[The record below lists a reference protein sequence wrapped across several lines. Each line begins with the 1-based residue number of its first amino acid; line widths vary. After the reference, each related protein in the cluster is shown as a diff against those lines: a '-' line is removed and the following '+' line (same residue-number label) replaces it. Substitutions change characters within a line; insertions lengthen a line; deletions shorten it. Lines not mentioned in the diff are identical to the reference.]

1 MKNKIELKKMCITSC
16 IVIIIF
22 LITFSILIYK
32 QYKTYTYNFNQKIA
46 GIIDNV
52 LEKYPDIEKREI
64 VEILNSSDK
73 TNNEIL
79 REYGI
84 ELDKDSV
91 ILENNTD
98 FQKFII
104 IDVSTLIVFI
114 LILSIIV
121 FKYNHSESKKI
132 NEITK
137 YIEEINR
144 GNYKLNIEENTED
157 ELSILKNEL
166 YKITIKLKEV
176 AENSQKDKTT
186 LKDSLS
192 DISHQIK
199 TPITSILIMLDNI
212 LSDENMPEDIK
223 KDFIKDIKREIV
235 NIKFLVESI
244 LKLSKIDSNSIKFIK
259 KEVFIKDIIND
270 FTEKSI
276 KCITVDFQR
285 VWQISCTE
293 EMRKLLEKAKVEFE
307 KAGFRSR
314 FWAYR
319 PFRYKCCYA
328 DSINHYVVNYDGR
341 IFKCTARDYGE
352 ELTLGHLLKSGEI
365 DWNDGILS
373 KMFVKATFENER
385 CENCRVL
392 PLCMGPCIQKN
403 YDALI
408 NCKQLTCVYDN
419 VEYSLSSFVIEMA
432 KQRNLI

>member
-1 MKNKIELKKMCITSC
+1 MKNKIELKKMCFTSC

-104 IDVSTLIVFI
+104 IDISTLILFI
-114 LILSIIV
+114 LILSIIF

-166 YKITIKLKEV
+166 YKITIMLKEV

-223 KDFIKDIKREIV
+223 KDFIKDIKREII

-259 KEVFIKDIIND
+259 KEVFIKDIIDEAVKNVSMLSELKNIEIIVSGD
-270 FTEKSI
+270 DSIKTICDLKWQVEAITNILKNCIEHSYENRKIYINYNQNNMYTELKIEDNGTGIDAKDLPHIFERFYKGKNSSSDSVGIGLALSKSI
-276 KCITVDFQR
+276 IESNNGYIQVD
-285 VWQISCTE
+285 S
-293 EMRKLLEKAKVEFE
+293 
-307 KAGFRSR
+307 
-314 FWAYR
+314 
-319 PFRYKCCYA
+319 
-328 DSINHYVVNYDGR
+328 
-341 IFKCTARDYGE
+341 
-352 ELTLGHLLKSGEI
+352 ELNKGTTFIIKYLK
-365 DWNDGILS
+365 
-373 KMFVKATFENER
+373 
-385 CENCRVL
+385 
-392 PLCMGPCIQKN
+392 
-403 YDALI
+403 
-408 NCKQLTCVYDN
+408 
-419 VEYSLSSFVIEMA
+419 
-432 KQRNLI
+432 

>member
-137 YIEEINR
+137 YIEEIKR

-166 YKITIKLKEV
+166 YKITIMLKEV

-259 KEVFIKDIIND
+259 KEVFIKDIINEAVKNVSMLSELKNIEIIVSGD
-270 FTEKSI
+270 DSIKTICDLKWQVEAITNILKNCIEHSYENKKIYINYNQNNMYTELKIEDNGTGIDAKDLPHIFERFYKGKNSSSDSVGIGLALSKSI
-276 KCITVDFQR
+276 IESNNGYIQVD
-285 VWQISCTE
+285 S
-293 EMRKLLEKAKVEFE
+293 
-307 KAGFRSR
+307 
-314 FWAYR
+314 
-319 PFRYKCCYA
+319 
-328 DSINHYVVNYDGR
+328 
-341 IFKCTARDYGE
+341 
-352 ELTLGHLLKSGEI
+352 ELNKGTTFIIKYLK
-365 DWNDGILS
+365 
-373 KMFVKATFENER
+373 
-385 CENCRVL
+385 
-392 PLCMGPCIQKN
+392 
-403 YDALI
+403 
-408 NCKQLTCVYDN
+408 
-419 VEYSLSSFVIEMA
+419 
-432 KQRNLI
+432 

>member
-32 QYKTYTYNFNQKIA
+32 QYKTYTYNFNQKIV

-104 IDVSTLIVFI
+104 IDISTLILFI
-114 LILSIIV
+114 LILSIIF

-166 YKITIKLKEV
+166 YKITIMLKEV

-223 KDFIKDIKREIV
+223 KDFIKDIKRKII

-259 KEVFIKDIIND
+259 KEVFIKDIINEAVKNVSMLSELKNIEIIVSGD
-270 FTEKSI
+270 DSIKTICDLKWQVEAITNILKNCIEHSYENRKIYINYNQNNMYTELKIEDNGTGIDAKDLPHIFERFYKGKNSSSDSVGIGLALSKSI
-276 KCITVDFQR
+276 IESNNGYIQVD
-285 VWQISCTE
+285 S
-293 EMRKLLEKAKVEFE
+293 KLNKGTTFIIK
-307 KAGFRSR
+307 
-314 FWAYR
+314 Y
-319 PFRYKCCYA
+319 
-328 DSINHYVVNYDGR
+328 
-341 IFKCTARDYGE
+341 
-352 ELTLGHLLKSGEI
+352 LK
-365 DWNDGILS
+365 
-373 KMFVKATFENER
+373 
-385 CENCRVL
+385 
-392 PLCMGPCIQKN
+392 
-403 YDALI
+403 
-408 NCKQLTCVYDN
+408 
-419 VEYSLSSFVIEMA
+419 
-432 KQRNLI
+432 

>member
-16 IVIIIF
+16 VVIIIF

-166 YKITIKLKEV
+166 YKITIMLKEV

-259 KEVFIKDIIND
+259 KEVFIKDIINEAVKNVSMLSELKNIEIIVLGD
-270 FTEKSI
+270 DSIKTICDLKWQVEAITNILKNCIEHSYENRKIYINYNQNNMYTELKIEDNGTGIDAKDLPHIFERFYKGKNSSSDSVGIGLALSKSI
-276 KCITVDFQR
+276 IESNNGYIQVD
-285 VWQISCTE
+285 S
-293 EMRKLLEKAKVEFE
+293 KLNKGTTFIIK
-307 KAGFRSR
+307 
-314 FWAYR
+314 Y
-319 PFRYKCCYA
+319 
-328 DSINHYVVNYDGR
+328 
-341 IFKCTARDYGE
+341 
-352 ELTLGHLLKSGEI
+352 LK
-365 DWNDGILS
+365 
-373 KMFVKATFENER
+373 
-385 CENCRVL
+385 
-392 PLCMGPCIQKN
+392 
-403 YDALI
+403 
-408 NCKQLTCVYDN
+408 
-419 VEYSLSSFVIEMA
+419 
-432 KQRNLI
+432 

>member
-22 LITFSILIYK
+22 LITFSILVYK

-166 YKITIKLKEV
+166 YKITIMLKEV

-223 KDFIKDIKREIV
+223 KDFIKDIKREII

-259 KEVFIKDIIND
+259 KEVFIKDIINEAVKNVSMLSELKNIEIIVLGD
-270 FTEKSI
+270 DSIKTICDLKWQVEAITNILKNCIEHSYENKKIYINYNQNNMYTELKIEDNGTGIDAKDLPHIFERFYKGKNSSSDSVGIGLALSKSI
-276 KCITVDFQR
+276 IESNNGYIQVD
-285 VWQISCTE
+285 S
-293 EMRKLLEKAKVEFE
+293 KLNKGTTFIIK
-307 KAGFRSR
+307 
-314 FWAYR
+314 Y
-319 PFRYKCCYA
+319 
-328 DSINHYVVNYDGR
+328 
-341 IFKCTARDYGE
+341 
-352 ELTLGHLLKSGEI
+352 LK
-365 DWNDGILS
+365 
-373 KMFVKATFENER
+373 
-385 CENCRVL
+385 
-392 PLCMGPCIQKN
+392 
-403 YDALI
+403 
-408 NCKQLTCVYDN
+408 
-419 VEYSLSSFVIEMA
+419 
-432 KQRNLI
+432 

>member
-46 GIIDNV
+46 GIIDDV

-79 REYGI
+79 REYAI

-166 YKITIKLKEV
+166 YKITIMLKEV

-259 KEVFIKDIIND
+259 KEVLIKDIINEAVKNVSMLSELKNIEIIVSGD
-270 FTEKSI
+270 DSIKTICDLKWQVEAITNILKNCIEHSYENRKIYINYNQNNMYTELKIEDNGTGIDAKDLPHIFERFYKGKNSSSDSVGIGLALSKSI
-276 KCITVDFQR
+276 IESNNGYIQVD
-285 VWQISCTE
+285 S
-293 EMRKLLEKAKVEFE
+293 KLNKGTTFIIK
-307 KAGFRSR
+307 
-314 FWAYR
+314 Y
-319 PFRYKCCYA
+319 
-328 DSINHYVVNYDGR
+328 
-341 IFKCTARDYGE
+341 
-352 ELTLGHLLKSGEI
+352 LK
-365 DWNDGILS
+365 
-373 KMFVKATFENER
+373 
-385 CENCRVL
+385 
-392 PLCMGPCIQKN
+392 
-403 YDALI
+403 
-408 NCKQLTCVYDN
+408 
-419 VEYSLSSFVIEMA
+419 
-432 KQRNLI
+432 

>member
-104 IDVSTLIVFI
+104 IDISTLILFI
-114 LILSIIV
+114 LILSIIF

-166 YKITIKLKEV
+166 YKITIMLKEV

-259 KEVFIKDIIND
+259 KEVLIKDIINEAVKNVSMLSELKNIEIIVSGD
-270 FTEKSI
+270 DSIKTICDLKWQVEAITNILKNCIEHSYENRKIYINYNQNNMYTELKIEDNGTGIDAKDLPHIFERFYKGKNSSSDSVGIGLALSKSI
-276 KCITVDFQR
+276 IESNNGYIQVD
-285 VWQISCTE
+285 SELNKGT
-293 EMRKLLEKAKVEFE
+293 
-307 KAGFRSR
+307 
-314 FWAYR
+314 
-319 PFRYKCCYA
+319 
-328 DSINHYVVNYDGR
+328 
-341 IFKCTARDYGE
+341 IFIIKY
-352 ELTLGHLLKSGEI
+352 LK
-365 DWNDGILS
+365 
-373 KMFVKATFENER
+373 
-385 CENCRVL
+385 
-392 PLCMGPCIQKN
+392 
-403 YDALI
+403 
-408 NCKQLTCVYDN
+408 
-419 VEYSLSSFVIEMA
+419 
-432 KQRNLI
+432 

>member
-16 IVIIIF
+16 IVVIIF
-22 LITFSILIYK
+22 LIIFSILIYK
-32 QYKTYTYNFNQKIA
+32 QYKTYTYNYNQKIA

-104 IDVSTLIVFI
+104 IDINTLIVFI
-114 LILSIIV
+114 LMLSIIF

-166 YKITIKLKEV
+166 YKITIMLKEV

-223 KDFIKDIKREIV
+223 KDFIKDIKREII

-259 KEVFIKDIIND
+259 KEVFIKDIINEAVKNVSMLSELKNIEIIVLGD
-270 FTEKSI
+270 DSIKTICDLKWQVEAITNILKNCIEHSYENKKIYINYNQNNMYTELKIEDNGTGIDAKDLPHIFERFYKGKNSSSDSVGIGLALSKSI
-276 KCITVDFQR
+276 IESNNGYIQVD
-285 VWQISCTE
+285 S
-293 EMRKLLEKAKVEFE
+293 KLNKGTTFIIK
-307 KAGFRSR
+307 
-314 FWAYR
+314 Y
-319 PFRYKCCYA
+319 
-328 DSINHYVVNYDGR
+328 
-341 IFKCTARDYGE
+341 
-352 ELTLGHLLKSGEI
+352 LK
-365 DWNDGILS
+365 
-373 KMFVKATFENER
+373 
-385 CENCRVL
+385 
-392 PLCMGPCIQKN
+392 
-403 YDALI
+403 
-408 NCKQLTCVYDN
+408 
-419 VEYSLSSFVIEMA
+419 
-432 KQRNLI
+432 

>member
-104 IDVSTLIVFI
+104 IDINTLIVFI

-166 YKITIKLKEV
+166 YKITVMLKEV

-259 KEVFIKDIIND
+259 KEVFIKDIINEAVKNVSMLSELKNIKIIVSGD
-270 FTEKSI
+270 DSIKTICDLKWQVEAITNILKNCIEHSYENKKIYINYNQNNMYTELKIEDNGTGIDAKDLPHIFERFYKGKNSSSDSVGIGLALSKSI
-276 KCITVDFQR
+276 IESNNGYIQVD
-285 VWQISCTE
+285 SELNKGT
-293 EMRKLLEKAKVEFE
+293 
-307 KAGFRSR
+307 
-314 FWAYR
+314 
-319 PFRYKCCYA
+319 
-328 DSINHYVVNYDGR
+328 
-341 IFKCTARDYGE
+341 IFIIKY
-352 ELTLGHLLKSGEI
+352 LK
-365 DWNDGILS
+365 
-373 KMFVKATFENER
+373 
-385 CENCRVL
+385 
-392 PLCMGPCIQKN
+392 
-403 YDALI
+403 
-408 NCKQLTCVYDN
+408 
-419 VEYSLSSFVIEMA
+419 
-432 KQRNLI
+432 

>member
-16 IVIIIF
+16 IVAIIF
-22 LITFSILIYK
+22 LIIFSILIYK

-64 VEILNSSDK
+64 VEILNSSYK

-104 IDVSTLIVFI
+104 IDISTLIVFI
-114 LILSIIV
+114 LILSIIF

-166 YKITIKLKEV
+166 YKITIMLKEV
-176 AENSQKDKTT
+176 SENSQKDKTT

-223 KDFIKDIKREIV
+223 KDFIKDIKREII

-259 KEVFIKDIIND
+259 KEVFIKDIIDEAVKNVSMLSELKNIEIIVSGD
-270 FTEKSI
+270 DSIKTICDLKWQVEAITNILKNCIEHSYENRKIYINYNQNNMYTELKIEDNGTGIDVKDLPHIFERFYKGKNSSSDSVGIGLALSKSI
-276 KCITVDFQR
+276 IESNNGYIQVD
-285 VWQISCTE
+285 S
-293 EMRKLLEKAKVEFE
+293 
-307 KAGFRSR
+307 
-314 FWAYR
+314 
-319 PFRYKCCYA
+319 
-328 DSINHYVVNYDGR
+328 
-341 IFKCTARDYGE
+341 
-352 ELTLGHLLKSGEI
+352 ELNKGTTFIIKYLK
-365 DWNDGILS
+365 
-373 KMFVKATFENER
+373 
-385 CENCRVL
+385 
-392 PLCMGPCIQKN
+392 
-403 YDALI
+403 
-408 NCKQLTCVYDN
+408 
-419 VEYSLSSFVIEMA
+419 
-432 KQRNLI
+432 

>member
-166 YKITIKLKEV
+166 YKITIMLKEV

-223 KDFIKDIKREIV
+223 KDFIKDIKREII

-259 KEVFIKDIIND
+259 KEVFIKDIINEAVKNVSMLSELKNIEIIVSGD
-270 FTEKSI
+270 DSIKTICDLKWQVEAITNILKNCIEHSYENRKIYINYNQNNMYTELKIEDNGTGIDVKDLPHIFERFYKGKNSSSDSVGIGLALSKSI
-276 KCITVDFQR
+276 IESNNGYIQVD
-285 VWQISCTE
+285 S
-293 EMRKLLEKAKVEFE
+293 
-307 KAGFRSR
+307 
-314 FWAYR
+314 
-319 PFRYKCCYA
+319 
-328 DSINHYVVNYDGR
+328 
-341 IFKCTARDYGE
+341 
-352 ELTLGHLLKSGEI
+352 ELNKGTTFIIKYLK
-365 DWNDGILS
+365 
-373 KMFVKATFENER
+373 
-385 CENCRVL
+385 
-392 PLCMGPCIQKN
+392 
-403 YDALI
+403 
-408 NCKQLTCVYDN
+408 
-419 VEYSLSSFVIEMA
+419 
-432 KQRNLI
+432 

>member
-104 IDVSTLIVFI
+104 IDISTLILFI
-114 LILSIIV
+114 LILSIIF

-223 KDFIKDIKREIV
+223 KDFIKDIKREII

-259 KEVFIKDIIND
+259 KEVFIKDIINEAVKNVSMLSELKNIEIIVSGD
-270 FTEKSI
+270 DSIKTICDLKWQVEAITNILKNCIEHSYENRKIYINYNQNNMYTELKIEDNGTGIDAKDLPHIFERFYKGKNSSSDSVGIGLALSKSI
-276 KCITVDFQR
+276 IESNNGYIQVD
-285 VWQISCTE
+285 S
-293 EMRKLLEKAKVEFE
+293 
-307 KAGFRSR
+307 
-314 FWAYR
+314 
-319 PFRYKCCYA
+319 
-328 DSINHYVVNYDGR
+328 
-341 IFKCTARDYGE
+341 
-352 ELTLGHLLKSGEI
+352 ELNKGTTFIIKYLK
-365 DWNDGILS
+365 
-373 KMFVKATFENER
+373 
-385 CENCRVL
+385 
-392 PLCMGPCIQKN
+392 
-403 YDALI
+403 
-408 NCKQLTCVYDN
+408 
-419 VEYSLSSFVIEMA
+419 
-432 KQRNLI
+432 

>member
-16 IVIIIF
+16 IVVIIF
-22 LITFSILIYK
+22 LIIFSILIYK
-32 QYKTYTYNFNQKIA
+32 QYKTYTYNYNQKIA

-91 ILENNTD
+91 ILENSTD

-104 IDVSTLIVFI
+104 IDINTLIVFI
-114 LILSIIV
+114 LMLSIIF

-166 YKITIKLKEV
+166 YKITIMLKEV

-259 KEVFIKDIIND
+259 KEVFIKDIINEAVKNVSMLSELKNIEIIVSGD
-270 FTEKSI
+270 DSIKTICDLKWQVEAITNILKNCIEHSYENRKIYINYNQNNMYTELKIEDNGTGIDAKDLPHIFERFYKGKNSSSDSVGIGLALSKSI
-276 KCITVDFQR
+276 IESNNGYIQVD
-285 VWQISCTE
+285 S
-293 EMRKLLEKAKVEFE
+293 KLNKGTTFIIK
-307 KAGFRSR
+307 
-314 FWAYR
+314 Y
-319 PFRYKCCYA
+319 
-328 DSINHYVVNYDGR
+328 
-341 IFKCTARDYGE
+341 
-352 ELTLGHLLKSGEI
+352 LK
-365 DWNDGILS
+365 
-373 KMFVKATFENER
+373 
-385 CENCRVL
+385 
-392 PLCMGPCIQKN
+392 
-403 YDALI
+403 
-408 NCKQLTCVYDN
+408 
-419 VEYSLSSFVIEMA
+419 
-432 KQRNLI
+432 

>member
-16 IVIIIF
+16 VVIIIF

-259 KEVFIKDIIND
+259 KEVFIKDIINEAVKNVSMLSELKNIEIIVLGD
-270 FTEKSI
+270 DSIKTICDLKWQVEAITNILKNCIEHSYENRKIYINYNQNNMYTELKIEDNGTGIDAKDLPHIFERFYKGKNSSSDSVGIGLALSKSI
-276 KCITVDFQR
+276 IESNNGYIQVD
-285 VWQISCTE
+285 S
-293 EMRKLLEKAKVEFE
+293 
-307 KAGFRSR
+307 
-314 FWAYR
+314 
-319 PFRYKCCYA
+319 
-328 DSINHYVVNYDGR
+328 
-341 IFKCTARDYGE
+341 
-352 ELTLGHLLKSGEI
+352 ELNKGTTFIIKYLK
-365 DWNDGILS
+365 
-373 KMFVKATFENER
+373 
-385 CENCRVL
+385 
-392 PLCMGPCIQKN
+392 
-403 YDALI
+403 
-408 NCKQLTCVYDN
+408 
-419 VEYSLSSFVIEMA
+419 
-432 KQRNLI
+432 

>member
-32 QYKTYTYNFNQKIA
+32 QYKTYTYNFNQKIV

-98 FQKFII
+98 FKKFII
-104 IDVSTLIVFI
+104 IDINTLIVFI
-114 LILSIIV
+114 LMLSIIF

-166 YKITIKLKEV
+166 YKITVMLKEV

-223 KDFIKDIKREIV
+223 KDFIKDIKREII

-259 KEVFIKDIIND
+259 KEVFIKDIINEAVKNVSMLSELKNIEIIVSGD
-270 FTEKSI
+270 DSIKTICDLKWQVEAITNILKNCIEHSYENRKIYINYNQNNMYTELKIEDNGTGIDAKDLPHIFERFYKGKNSSSDSVGIGLALSKSI
-276 KCITVDFQR
+276 IESNNGYIQVD
-285 VWQISCTE
+285 S
-293 EMRKLLEKAKVEFE
+293 
-307 KAGFRSR
+307 
-314 FWAYR
+314 
-319 PFRYKCCYA
+319 
-328 DSINHYVVNYDGR
+328 
-341 IFKCTARDYGE
+341 
-352 ELTLGHLLKSGEI
+352 ELNKGTTFIIKYLK
-365 DWNDGILS
+365 
-373 KMFVKATFENER
+373 
-385 CENCRVL
+385 
-392 PLCMGPCIQKN
+392 
-403 YDALI
+403 
-408 NCKQLTCVYDN
+408 
-419 VEYSLSSFVIEMA
+419 
-432 KQRNLI
+432 

>member
-32 QYKTYTYNFNQKIA
+32 QYKTYTYNFNQKIV

-104 IDVSTLIVFI
+104 IDISTLILFI
-114 LILSIIV
+114 LILSIIF

-166 YKITIKLKEV
+166 YKITIMLKEV

-223 KDFIKDIKREIV
+223 KDFIKDIKREII

-259 KEVFIKDIIND
+259 KEVFIKDIINEAVKNVSMLSELKNIEIIVSGD
-270 FTEKSI
+270 DSI
-276 KCITVDFQR
+276 KTICDLKWQVEAITNILKNCIEH
-285 VWQISCTE
+285 SYE
-293 EMRKLLEKAKVEFE
+293 NRKI
-307 KAGFRSR
+307 
-314 FWAYR
+314 Y
-319 PFRYKCCYA
+319 
-328 DSINHYVVNYDGR
+328 INYNQNNIRHCQHYTSLV
-341 IFKCTARDYGE
+341 
-352 ELTLGHLLKSGEI
+352 
-365 DWNDGILS
+365 LS
-373 KMFVKATFENER
+373 KMHLHMPWDFRLHTHVPVYVNIRFLSEER
-385 CENCRVL
+385 IFLLLLYRILLLV
-392 PLCMGPCIQKN
+392 QKI
-403 YDALI
+403 LHI
-408 NCKQLTCVYDN
+408 RKVHFL
-419 VEYSLSSFVIEMA
+419 
-432 KQRNLI
+432 RNPNKRY

>member
-104 IDVSTLIVFI
+104 IDINTLIVFI
-114 LILSIIV
+114 LMLSIIF

-166 YKITIKLKEV
+166 YKITIMLKEV

-212 LSDENMPEDIK
+212 LSDENMPENIK
-223 KDFIKDIKREIV
+223 KDFIKDIKRETI

-259 KEVFIKDIIND
+259 KEVFIKEIIDEAVKNVSMLSELKNVEIIINGDD
-270 FTEKSI
+270 FAKTVCDLKWQVEAITNILKNCIEHSYDNGKIYINYEQNNMYSEIKIKDNGTGIDKKDLPHIFERFYKGKNSSSDSVGIGLALSKSI
-276 KCITVDFQR
+276 IESNNGYIQVD
-285 VWQISCTE
+285 S
-293 EMRKLLEKAKVEFE
+293 KLNKGTTFIIK
-307 KAGFRSR
+307 
-314 FWAYR
+314 Y
-319 PFRYKCCYA
+319 
-328 DSINHYVVNYDGR
+328 
-341 IFKCTARDYGE
+341 
-352 ELTLGHLLKSGEI
+352 LK
-365 DWNDGILS
+365 
-373 KMFVKATFENER
+373 
-385 CENCRVL
+385 
-392 PLCMGPCIQKN
+392 
-403 YDALI
+403 
-408 NCKQLTCVYDN
+408 
-419 VEYSLSSFVIEMA
+419 
-432 KQRNLI
+432 

>member
-104 IDVSTLIVFI
+104 IDISTLILFI
-114 LILSIIV
+114 LILSIIF
-121 FKYNHSESKKI
+121 FKYNHIESKKI

-166 YKITIKLKEV
+166 YKITIMLKEV

-223 KDFIKDIKREIV
+223 KDFIKDIKREII

-259 KEVFIKDIIND
+259 KEVFIKDIINEAVKNVSMLSELKNIEIIVSGD
-270 FTEKSI
+270 DSIKTICDLKWQVEAITNILKNCIEHSYENRKIYINYNQNNMYTELKIEDNGTGIDAKDLPHIFERFYKGKNSSSDSVGIGLALSKSI
-276 KCITVDFQR
+276 IESNNGYIQVD
-285 VWQISCTE
+285 S
-293 EMRKLLEKAKVEFE
+293 KLNKGTTFIIK
-307 KAGFRSR
+307 
-314 FWAYR
+314 Y
-319 PFRYKCCYA
+319 
-328 DSINHYVVNYDGR
+328 
-341 IFKCTARDYGE
+341 
-352 ELTLGHLLKSGEI
+352 LK
-365 DWNDGILS
+365 
-373 KMFVKATFENER
+373 
-385 CENCRVL
+385 
-392 PLCMGPCIQKN
+392 
-403 YDALI
+403 
-408 NCKQLTCVYDN
+408 
-419 VEYSLSSFVIEMA
+419 
-432 KQRNLI
+432 

>member
-104 IDVSTLIVFI
+104 IDISTLILFI

-259 KEVFIKDIIND
+259 KEVFIKDIINEAVKNVSMLSELKNIEIIVSGD
-270 FTEKSI
+270 DSIKTICDLKWQVEAITNILKNCIEHSYENKKIYINYNQNNMYTELKIEDNGTGIDAKDLPHIFERFYKGKNSSSDSVGIGLALSKSI
-276 KCITVDFQR
+276 IESNNGYIQVD
-285 VWQISCTE
+285 S
-293 EMRKLLEKAKVEFE
+293 KLNKGTTFIIK
-307 KAGFRSR
+307 
-314 FWAYR
+314 Y
-319 PFRYKCCYA
+319 
-328 DSINHYVVNYDGR
+328 
-341 IFKCTARDYGE
+341 
-352 ELTLGHLLKSGEI
+352 LK
-365 DWNDGILS
+365 
-373 KMFVKATFENER
+373 
-385 CENCRVL
+385 
-392 PLCMGPCIQKN
+392 
-403 YDALI
+403 
-408 NCKQLTCVYDN
+408 
-419 VEYSLSSFVIEMA
+419 
-432 KQRNLI
+432 

>member
-22 LITFSILIYK
+22 LITFSILVYK

-104 IDVSTLIVFI
+104 IDINTLIVFI
-114 LILSIIV
+114 LMLSIIF

-166 YKITIKLKEV
+166 YKITIMLKEV

-223 KDFIKDIKREIV
+223 KDFIKDIKREII

-259 KEVFIKDIIND
+259 KEVFIKDIINEAVKNVSMLSEWKNIEIIVSGD
-270 FTEKSI
+270 DSIKTICDLKWQVEAITNILKNCIEHSYENRKIYINYNQNNMYTELKIEDNGTGIDAKDLPHIFERFYKGKNSSSDSVGIGLALSKSI
-276 KCITVDFQR
+276 IESNNGYIQVD
-285 VWQISCTE
+285 S
-293 EMRKLLEKAKVEFE
+293 KLNKGTTFIIK
-307 KAGFRSR
+307 
-314 FWAYR
+314 Y
-319 PFRYKCCYA
+319 
-328 DSINHYVVNYDGR
+328 
-341 IFKCTARDYGE
+341 
-352 ELTLGHLLKSGEI
+352 LK
-365 DWNDGILS
+365 
-373 KMFVKATFENER
+373 
-385 CENCRVL
+385 
-392 PLCMGPCIQKN
+392 
-403 YDALI
+403 
-408 NCKQLTCVYDN
+408 
-419 VEYSLSSFVIEMA
+419 
-432 KQRNLI
+432 

>member
-16 IVIIIF
+16 IVVIIF
-22 LITFSILIYK
+22 LIIFSILIYK

-64 VEILNSSDK
+64 VEILNSSDG

-79 REYGI
+79 MEYGI

-91 ILENNTD
+91 ILENYTD

-104 IDVSTLIVFI
+104 IDINTLIVFI
-114 LILSIIV
+114 LILSIIF
-121 FKYNHSESKKI
+121 FKYNQSESKKI

-144 GNYKLNIEENTED
+144 GNYRLNIEENTED

-166 YKITIKLKEV
+166 YKITVMLKEV

-223 KDFIKDIKREIV
+223 KDFIKDIKREII

-259 KEVFIKDIIND
+259 KEVFIKDIINEAVKNVSMLSELKNIEIIVSGD
-270 FTEKSI
+270 DSIKTICDLKWQVEAITNILKNCIEHSYENRKIYINYNQNNMYTELKIEDNGTGIDAKDLPHIFERFYKGKNSSSDSVGIGLALSKSI
-276 KCITVDFQR
+276 IESNNGYIQVD
-285 VWQISCTE
+285 S
-293 EMRKLLEKAKVEFE
+293 
-307 KAGFRSR
+307 
-314 FWAYR
+314 
-319 PFRYKCCYA
+319 
-328 DSINHYVVNYDGR
+328 
-341 IFKCTARDYGE
+341 
-352 ELTLGHLLKSGEI
+352 ELNKGTTFIIKYLK
-365 DWNDGILS
+365 
-373 KMFVKATFENER
+373 
-385 CENCRVL
+385 
-392 PLCMGPCIQKN
+392 
-403 YDALI
+403 
-408 NCKQLTCVYDN
+408 
-419 VEYSLSSFVIEMA
+419 
-432 KQRNLI
+432 

>member
-91 ILENNTD
+91 ILENYTD

-104 IDVSTLIVFI
+104 IDINTLIVFI
-114 LILSIIV
+114 LILSIIF
-121 FKYNHSESKKI
+121 FKYNQSESKKI

-144 GNYKLNIEENTED
+144 GNYRLNIEENTED

-166 YKITIKLKEV
+166 YKITVMLKEV

-223 KDFIKDIKREIV
+223 KDFIKDIKREII

-259 KEVFIKDIIND
+259 KEVFIKDIIDEAVKNVSMLSELKNIEIIVSGD
-270 FTEKSI
+270 DSIKTICDLKWQVEAITNILKNCIEHSYENRKIYINYNQNNMYTELKIEDNGTGIDAKDLPHIFERFYKGKNSSSDSVGIGLALSKSI
-276 KCITVDFQR
+276 IESNNGYIQVD
-285 VWQISCTE
+285 S
-293 EMRKLLEKAKVEFE
+293 KLNKGTTFIIK
-307 KAGFRSR
+307 
-314 FWAYR
+314 Y
-319 PFRYKCCYA
+319 
-328 DSINHYVVNYDGR
+328 
-341 IFKCTARDYGE
+341 
-352 ELTLGHLLKSGEI
+352 LK
-365 DWNDGILS
+365 
-373 KMFVKATFENER
+373 
-385 CENCRVL
+385 
-392 PLCMGPCIQKN
+392 
-403 YDALI
+403 
-408 NCKQLTCVYDN
+408 
-419 VEYSLSSFVIEMA
+419 
-432 KQRNLI
+432 

>member
-52 LEKYPDIEKREI
+52 LEKYLDIEKREI

-259 KEVFIKDIIND
+259 KEVFIKDIINEAVKNVSMLSELKNIEIIVLGD
-270 FTEKSI
+270 DSIKTICDLKWQVEAITNILKNCIEHSYENRKIYINYNQNNMYTELKIEDNGTGIDAKDLPHIFERFYKGKNSSSDSVGIGLALSKSI
-276 KCITVDFQR
+276 IESNNGYIQVD
-285 VWQISCTE
+285 S
-293 EMRKLLEKAKVEFE
+293 KLNKGTTFIIK
-307 KAGFRSR
+307 
-314 FWAYR
+314 Y
-319 PFRYKCCYA
+319 
-328 DSINHYVVNYDGR
+328 
-341 IFKCTARDYGE
+341 
-352 ELTLGHLLKSGEI
+352 LK
-365 DWNDGILS
+365 
-373 KMFVKATFENER
+373 
-385 CENCRVL
+385 
-392 PLCMGPCIQKN
+392 
-403 YDALI
+403 
-408 NCKQLTCVYDN
+408 
-419 VEYSLSSFVIEMA
+419 
-432 KQRNLI
+432 

>member
-22 LITFSILIYK
+22 LITFSILVYK

-137 YIEEINR
+137 YIEE
-144 GNYKLNIEENTED
+144 NTED

-223 KDFIKDIKREIV
+223 KDFIKDIKREII

-259 KEVFIKDIIND
+259 KEVFIKDIINEAVKNVSMLSELKNIEIIVSGD
-270 FTEKSI
+270 DSIKTICDLKWQVEAITNILKNCIEHSYENRKIYINYNQNNMYTELKIEDNGTGIDAKDLPHIFERFYKGKNSSSDSVGIGLALSKSI
-276 KCITVDFQR
+276 IESNNGYIQVD
-285 VWQISCTE
+285 S
-293 EMRKLLEKAKVEFE
+293 
-307 KAGFRSR
+307 
-314 FWAYR
+314 
-319 PFRYKCCYA
+319 
-328 DSINHYVVNYDGR
+328 
-341 IFKCTARDYGE
+341 
-352 ELTLGHLLKSGEI
+352 ELNKGTTFIIKYLK
-365 DWNDGILS
+365 
-373 KMFVKATFENER
+373 
-385 CENCRVL
+385 
-392 PLCMGPCIQKN
+392 
-403 YDALI
+403 
-408 NCKQLTCVYDN
+408 
-419 VEYSLSSFVIEMA
+419 
-432 KQRNLI
+432 

>member
-16 IVIIIF
+16 IVAIIF
-22 LITFSILIYK
+22 LIIFSILIYK

-104 IDVSTLIVFI
+104 IDINTLILFI
-114 LILSIIV
+114 LILSIIF

-166 YKITIKLKEV
+166 YKITVMLKEV

-223 KDFIKDIKREIV
+223 KDFIKDIKREII

-259 KEVFIKDIIND
+259 KEVFIKDIIDEAVKNVSMLSELKNIEIIVSGD
-270 FTEKSI
+270 DSIKTICDLKWQVEAITNILKNCIEHSYENRKIYINYNQNNMYTELKIEDNGTGIDAKDLPHIFERFYKGKNSSSDSVGIGLALSKSI
-276 KCITVDFQR
+276 IESNNGYIQVD
-285 VWQISCTE
+285 S
-293 EMRKLLEKAKVEFE
+293 
-307 KAGFRSR
+307 
-314 FWAYR
+314 
-319 PFRYKCCYA
+319 
-328 DSINHYVVNYDGR
+328 
-341 IFKCTARDYGE
+341 
-352 ELTLGHLLKSGEI
+352 ELNKGTTFIIKYLK
-365 DWNDGILS
+365 
-373 KMFVKATFENER
+373 
-385 CENCRVL
+385 
-392 PLCMGPCIQKN
+392 
-403 YDALI
+403 
-408 NCKQLTCVYDN
+408 
-419 VEYSLSSFVIEMA
+419 
-432 KQRNLI
+432 

>member
-166 YKITIKLKEV
+166 YKITIMLKEV

-259 KEVFIKDIIND
+259 KEVFIKDIINEAVKNVSMLSELKNIEIIVSGD
-270 FTEKSI
+270 DSIKTICDLKWQVEAITNILKNCIEHSYENRKIYINYNQNNMYTELKIEDNGTGIDAKDLPHIFERFYKGKNSSSDSVGIGLALSKSI
-276 KCITVDFQR
+276 IESNNGYIQVD
-285 VWQISCTE
+285 S
-293 EMRKLLEKAKVEFE
+293 
-307 KAGFRSR
+307 
-314 FWAYR
+314 
-319 PFRYKCCYA
+319 
-328 DSINHYVVNYDGR
+328 
-341 IFKCTARDYGE
+341 
-352 ELTLGHLLKSGEI
+352 ELNKGTTFIIKYLK
-365 DWNDGILS
+365 
-373 KMFVKATFENER
+373 
-385 CENCRVL
+385 
-392 PLCMGPCIQKN
+392 
-403 YDALI
+403 
-408 NCKQLTCVYDN
+408 
-419 VEYSLSSFVIEMA
+419 
-432 KQRNLI
+432 

>member
-46 GIIDNV
+46 GIIDDV

-98 FQKFII
+98 FKKFII
-104 IDVSTLIVFI
+104 IDINTLIVFI
-114 LILSIIV
+114 LMLSIIF

-166 YKITIKLKEV
+166 YKITVMLKEV

-223 KDFIKDIKREIV
+223 KDFIKDIKREII

-259 KEVFIKDIIND
+259 KEVFIKDIINEAVKNVSMLSELKNIEIIVSGD
-270 FTEKSI
+270 DSIKTICDLKWQVEAITNILKNCIEHSYENRKIYINYNQNNMYTELKIEDNGTGIDAKDLPHIFERFYKGKNSSSDSVGIGLALSKSI
-276 KCITVDFQR
+276 IESNNGYIQVD
-285 VWQISCTE
+285 S
-293 EMRKLLEKAKVEFE
+293 
-307 KAGFRSR
+307 
-314 FWAYR
+314 
-319 PFRYKCCYA
+319 
-328 DSINHYVVNYDGR
+328 
-341 IFKCTARDYGE
+341 
-352 ELTLGHLLKSGEI
+352 ELNKGTTFIIKYLK
-365 DWNDGILS
+365 
-373 KMFVKATFENER
+373 
-385 CENCRVL
+385 
-392 PLCMGPCIQKN
+392 
-403 YDALI
+403 
-408 NCKQLTCVYDN
+408 
-419 VEYSLSSFVIEMA
+419 
-432 KQRNLI
+432 

>member
-32 QYKTYTYNFNQKIA
+32 QYKTYTYNFNQKIV

-104 IDVSTLIVFI
+104 IDISTLILFI
-114 LILSIIV
+114 LILSIIF

-166 YKITIKLKEV
+166 YKITIMLKEV

-223 KDFIKDIKREIV
+223 KDFIKDIKREII

-259 KEVFIKDIIND
+259 KEVFIKDIINEAVKNVSMLSELKNIEIIVSGD
-270 FTEKSI
+270 DSIKTICDLKWQVEAITNILKNCIEHSYENRKIYINYNQNNMYTELKIEDNGTGIDAKDLAHIFERFYKGKNSSSDSVGIGLALSKSI
-276 KCITVDFQR
+276 IESNNGYIQVD
-285 VWQISCTE
+285 S
-293 EMRKLLEKAKVEFE
+293 KLNKGTTFIIK
-307 KAGFRSR
+307 
-314 FWAYR
+314 Y
-319 PFRYKCCYA
+319 
-328 DSINHYVVNYDGR
+328 
-341 IFKCTARDYGE
+341 
-352 ELTLGHLLKSGEI
+352 LK
-365 DWNDGILS
+365 
-373 KMFVKATFENER
+373 
-385 CENCRVL
+385 
-392 PLCMGPCIQKN
+392 
-403 YDALI
+403 
-408 NCKQLTCVYDN
+408 
-419 VEYSLSSFVIEMA
+419 
-432 KQRNLI
+432 

>member
-16 IVIIIF
+16 IVVIIF
-22 LITFSILIYK
+22 LIIFSILIYK
-32 QYKTYTYNFNQKIA
+32 QYKTYTYNYNQKIV

-104 IDVSTLIVFI
+104 IDISTLILFI

-259 KEVFIKDIIND
+259 KEVFIKDIINEAVKNVSMLSELKNIEIIVLGD
-270 FTEKSI
+270 DSIKTICDLKWQVEAITNILKNCIEHSYENRKIYINYNQNNMYTELKIEDNGTGIDAKDLPHIFERFYKGKNSSSDSVGIGLALSKSI
-276 KCITVDFQR
+276 IESNNGYIQVD
-285 VWQISCTE
+285 SELNKGT
-293 EMRKLLEKAKVEFE
+293 
-307 KAGFRSR
+307 
-314 FWAYR
+314 
-319 PFRYKCCYA
+319 
-328 DSINHYVVNYDGR
+328 
-341 IFKCTARDYGE
+341 IFIIKY
-352 ELTLGHLLKSGEI
+352 LK
-365 DWNDGILS
+365 
-373 KMFVKATFENER
+373 
-385 CENCRVL
+385 
-392 PLCMGPCIQKN
+392 
-403 YDALI
+403 
-408 NCKQLTCVYDN
+408 
-419 VEYSLSSFVIEMA
+419 
-432 KQRNLI
+432 

>member
-32 QYKTYTYNFNQKIA
+32 QYKTYTYNFNQKIV

-104 IDVSTLIVFI
+104 IDISTLILFI
-114 LILSIIV
+114 LILSIIF

-166 YKITIKLKEV
+166 YKITIMLKEV

-223 KDFIKDIKREIV
+223 KDFIKEIKREII

-259 KEVFIKDIIND
+259 KEVFIKDIINEAVKNVSMLSELKNIEIIVSGD
-270 FTEKSI
+270 DSIKTICDLKWQVEAITNILKNCIEHSYENRKIYINYNQNNMYTELKIEDNGTGIDAKDLPHIFERFYKGKNSSSDSVGIGLALSKSI
-276 KCITVDFQR
+276 IESNNGYIQVD
-285 VWQISCTE
+285 S
-293 EMRKLLEKAKVEFE
+293 KLNKGTTFIIK
-307 KAGFRSR
+307 
-314 FWAYR
+314 Y
-319 PFRYKCCYA
+319 
-328 DSINHYVVNYDGR
+328 
-341 IFKCTARDYGE
+341 
-352 ELTLGHLLKSGEI
+352 LK
-365 DWNDGILS
+365 
-373 KMFVKATFENER
+373 
-385 CENCRVL
+385 
-392 PLCMGPCIQKN
+392 
-403 YDALI
+403 
-408 NCKQLTCVYDN
+408 
-419 VEYSLSSFVIEMA
+419 
-432 KQRNLI
+432 

>member
-259 KEVFIKDIIND
+259 KEVFIKDIINEAVKNVSMLSELKNIKIIVSGD
-270 FTEKSI
+270 DSIKTICDLKWQVEAITNILKNCIEHSYENKKIYINYNQNNMYTELKIEDNGTGIDAKDLQHIFERFYKGKNSSSDSIGIGLALSKSI
-276 KCITVDFQR
+276 IESNNGYIQVD
-285 VWQISCTE
+285 S
-293 EMRKLLEKAKVEFE
+293 KLNKGTTFIIK
-307 KAGFRSR
+307 
-314 FWAYR
+314 Y
-319 PFRYKCCYA
+319 
-328 DSINHYVVNYDGR
+328 
-341 IFKCTARDYGE
+341 
-352 ELTLGHLLKSGEI
+352 LK
-365 DWNDGILS
+365 
-373 KMFVKATFENER
+373 
-385 CENCRVL
+385 
-392 PLCMGPCIQKN
+392 
-403 YDALI
+403 
-408 NCKQLTCVYDN
+408 
-419 VEYSLSSFVIEMA
+419 
-432 KQRNLI
+432 

>member
-16 IVIIIF
+16 VVIIIF

-166 YKITIKLKEV
+166 YKITIMLKEV

-259 KEVFIKDIIND
+259 KEVLIKDIINEAVKNVSMLSELKWQVEAITNILKNCIEHSYENRKIYINYNQNNMY
-270 FTEKSI
+270 TELKIEDNGTGIDAKDLPHIFERFYKGKNSSSDSVGIGLALSKSI
-276 KCITVDFQR
+276 IESNNGYIQVD
-285 VWQISCTE
+285 S
-293 EMRKLLEKAKVEFE
+293 KLNKGTTFIIK
-307 KAGFRSR
+307 
-314 FWAYR
+314 Y
-319 PFRYKCCYA
+319 
-328 DSINHYVVNYDGR
+328 
-341 IFKCTARDYGE
+341 
-352 ELTLGHLLKSGEI
+352 LK
-365 DWNDGILS
+365 
-373 KMFVKATFENER
+373 
-385 CENCRVL
+385 
-392 PLCMGPCIQKN
+392 
-403 YDALI
+403 
-408 NCKQLTCVYDN
+408 
-419 VEYSLSSFVIEMA
+419 
-432 KQRNLI
+432 

>member
-114 LILSIIV
+114 LILSIIF

-223 KDFIKDIKREIV
+223 KDFIKDIKREII

-259 KEVFIKDIIND
+259 KEVFIKDIINEAVKNVSMLSELKNIEIIVSGD
-270 FTEKSI
+270 DSIKTICDLKWQVEAITNILKNCIEHSYENKKIYINYNQNNMYTELKIEDNGTGIDAKDLPHIFERFYKGKNSSSDSVGIGLALSKSI
-276 KCITVDFQR
+276 IESNNGYIQVD
-285 VWQISCTE
+285 S
-293 EMRKLLEKAKVEFE
+293 
-307 KAGFRSR
+307 
-314 FWAYR
+314 
-319 PFRYKCCYA
+319 
-328 DSINHYVVNYDGR
+328 
-341 IFKCTARDYGE
+341 
-352 ELTLGHLLKSGEI
+352 ELNKGTTFIIKYLK
-365 DWNDGILS
+365 
-373 KMFVKATFENER
+373 
-385 CENCRVL
+385 
-392 PLCMGPCIQKN
+392 
-403 YDALI
+403 
-408 NCKQLTCVYDN
+408 
-419 VEYSLSSFVIEMA
+419 
-432 KQRNLI
+432 